1 MASSEEECVI
11 YTLNQFIVQHSL
23 SFYMVHMDYGLIL
36 PRFVTHIIGP
46 DEHAENLFMD
56 SQIYN
61 RCSF

>member
-1 MASSEEECVI
+1 MASIEEECVV
-11 YTLNQFIVQHSL
+11 YTLNQFLVQHSL
-23 SFYMVHMDYGLIL
+23 SFYMVDVDYGLIL

-46 DEHAENLFMD
+46 DENLFMD

>member
-11 YTLNQFIVQHSL
+11 YMLNQFIVQHSL
-23 SFYMVHMDYGLIL
+23 SFYMVDRDYGLIL
-36 PRFVTHIIGP
+36 PRFVTHIIDP
-46 DEHAENLFMD
+46 DEHAEFFFMD